1 MAPIREG
8 KLYLALFRDRSSLA
22 IVFFLLFCLFF
33 FWGGGWPLNIL
44 NLELFSTAYE
54 LEPGE
59 IPPFPIRYCQTDE
72 LEPGEIRPYPVSKTV
87 CNEK

>member
-8 KLYLALFRDRSSLA
+8 KLYLAPFPRSLFISNCFFFGFV
-22 IVFFLLFCLFF
+22 VFFFG
-33 FWGGGWPLNIL
+33 GGGWPLNIL

-59 IPPFPIRYCQTDE
+59 IPPFPIPYCQTDE